1 MKVEID
7 TSTGEISVDGVV
19 VYREPRG
26 KTIADYMEM
35 CEGAKEWDATV
46 QAIQRWYYGEMVKD
60 AWCCTGLSF
69 FADKAGVS
77 DRVPKTENVD
87 VLKDIMNSKGMLDC
101 TERHGGGS
109 YKPKRGDIVF
119 MSLKRQY
126 ADCTHVGV
134 ISSINLETGN
144 VEVISCNCNDAIM
157 RKVYNY
163 KDNGYI
169 VAWGRVDY

>member
-7 TSTGEISVDGVV
+7 TGTGEISVGGVV
-19 VYREPRG
+19 VYKDQRG

-35 CEGAKEWDATV
+35 YEGAKEWDNTV
-46 QAIQRWYYGEMVKD
+46 QAIQKWYYGKMVKD

-69 FADKAGVS
+69 FADMAGVGNQ
-77 DRVPKTENVD
+77 VLKTENVD
-87 VLKDIMNSKGMLDC
+87 VLKNIMNTLGKVDC
-101 TERHGGGS
+101 TERYGGGN

-119 MSLKRQY
+119 MSSKKQY

-134 ISSINLETGN
+134 ISSINLDTG
-144 VEVISCNCNDAIM
+144 VVTVISCNCNDAIM

-163 KDNGYI
+163 KYDGYI